1 VIVPRIGVATLETRR
16 EIATRAVQNVIA
28 AILGGGE
35 MPSQVDLPVVL

>member
-1 VIVPRIGVATLETRR
+1 VIVPHIGVATLETRR

-28 AILGGGE
+28 AILGGE